1 MSRALWNATKSLWE
15 EILQKG
21 KFIPRAAT
29 SSSFPSPSNY
39 DNLINSFAIIALNW
53 TGTFQKL
60 TDYNIG
66 WFSAKLLHDPLEA
79 GVFSDF
85 GCGVNILDGEQ
96 GAQAEQEDLGQSGH
110 ELKQGNSFMHCYG
123 DMSGYLGLR
132 HDHIDTVRPGLDQ
145 LEALVSEGE
154 PAVSVGLNITAQG
167 HPVLALVAPEQT
179 SDIVSW

>member
-1 MSRALWNATKSLWE
+1 M
-15 EILQKG
+15 
-21 KFIPRAAT
+21 
-29 SSSFPSPSNY
+29 
-39 DNLINSFAIIALNW
+39 
-53 TGTFQKL
+53 
-60 TDYNIG
+60 
-66 WFSAKLLHDPLEA
+66 HDPLEA

-110 ELKQGNSFMHCYG
+110 ELKQGTVLHCHG
-123 DMSGYLGLR
+123 DIDLSGYLGLS

-179 SDIVSW
+179 SDIVS

>member
-66 WFSAKLLHDPLEA
+66 WLSAKLLHDPLEA

-110 ELKQGNSFMHCYG
+110 ELKQGNS
-123 DMSGYLGLR
+123 STLSR
-132 HDHIDTVRPGLDQ
+132 RPERLPG
-145 LEALVSEGE
+145 SESRSHWHSPTWPRSAG
-154 PAVSVGLNITAQG
+154 GTC
-167 HPVLALVAPEQT
+167 
-179 SDIVSW
+179 